1 MKLYMSD
8 LYRVELH
15 YPIDDIQNDILY
27 YLYQPLLGTDAIGL
41 YMMLVVE
48 GKRMQRIVTPASLSR
63 LISFMSMSLPDIEK
77 NLRSLEAIG
86 LLKTYVKRD
95 EHCTQYIY
103 QLQSPLSL
111 KAFFKN
117 QILTS
122 LLSDSLSEDDY
133 QKTIQYFKITLENL
147 HEYEDITAKFQ
158 DVFTISHLQKKGRIL
173 RYNEDL
179 KEKITQDIETTY
191 DLELLYK
198 GLADYQINR
207 SKLSSED
214 IHYMT
219 QLATVYS
226 VDPLTL
232 ASLVKDA
239 MQSTGFN
246 KDILKTN
253 MKKYVEIDN
262 MNQLKEVYHKQPL
275 QYHTDIEQQ
284 TPLVLHMKYLDSLTP
299 YELLKDKQ
307 GGKEP
312 VFHDLMIVEML
323 MVQLGLQPSVV
334 NVLIEYVLGKNQ
346 NRLSKRYCEAIG
358 ASWARKNIHTAMDAY
373 RELMDKDEIEPV
385 DNQNVEHQP
394 TINQGQQTDELMDLL
409 SQLKEGQL

>member
-15 YPIDDIQNDILY
+15 YPIDEIQNDILY
-27 YLYQPLLGTDAIGL
+27 YLYQPLLGTYAIGL
-41 YMMLVVE
+41 YMTLVAE

-63 LISFMSMSLPDIEK
+63 LISFMSMSLIDIEK

-122 LLSDSLSEDDY
+122 LLSDSLSEDDF
-133 QKTIQYFKITLENL
+133 QKTIQYFKITLEDL
-147 HEYEDITAKFQ
+147 HEYEEVTAKFQ

-173 RYNEDL
+173 KYNEDF
-179 KEKITQDIETTY
+179 KEKKTQDIETTY

-198 GLADYQINR
+198 SLTDYQINR
-207 SKLSSED
+207 SKLSTED
-214 IHYMT
+214 IRYIT

-226 VDPLTL
+226 VDALTL
-232 ASLVKDA
+232 AGLVKDS

-246 KDILKTN
+246 RDILKTN
-253 MKKYVEIDN
+253 IKKYFEIDN

-275 QYHTDIEQQ
+275 QYHTDGDHS
-284 TPLVLHMKYLDSLTP
+284 PLVLHMKYLDSLTP

-373 RELMDKDEIEPV
+373 RELMDKEDLEPEE
-385 DNQNVEHQP
+385 NQIVQQQP
-394 TINQGQQTDELMDLL
+394 IVVQAEQTDELMDLL

>member
-15 YPIDDIQNDILY
+15 YPLDDVQNDILY
-27 YLYQPLLGTDAIGL
+27 YLYQPLVGAPAISL

-48 GKRMQRIVTPASLSR
+48 GKRMQKMVAPSSLSR
-63 LISFMSMSLPDIEK
+63 LVSFISMSLIEMEK
-77 NLRSLEAIG
+77 NFRSLEAIG
-86 LLKTYVKRD
+86 LLKTYIKHD
-95 EHCTQYIY
+95 EHYTQYVY

-122 LLSDSLSEDDY
+122 LFTDSMSEEDF
-133 QKTIQYFKITLENL
+133 QKTLQYFKISLENL
-147 HEYEDITAKFQ
+147 EDYEDVTAKFQ
-158 DVFTISHLQKKGRIL
+158 DVFTIRHLHQKGRL
-173 RYNEDL
+173 LKYNEDL
-179 KEKITQDIETTY
+179 KEKSIQQIETTY

-198 GLADYQINR
+198 SLADYQINR
-207 SKLSSED
+207 SKLSNDD
-214 IHYMT
+214 IEYIV
-219 QLATVYS
+219 QLAIVYS
-226 VDPLTL
+226 VDALSL
-232 ASLVKDA
+232 AGLVKDS
-239 MQSTGFN
+239 MQSNGFQRDLFKVN
-246 KDILKTN
+246 I
-253 MKKYVEIDN
+253 KKYYEMDN
-262 MNQLKEVYHKQPL
+262 RDQLKEVYHKQPL
-275 QYHTDIEQQ
+275 QYHTTGEQS
-284 TPLVLHMKYLDSLTP
+284 PLVLHMQYLDSLTP

-358 ASWARKNIHTAMDAY
+358 ASWARKNIHTAMEAY
-373 RELMDKDEIEPV
+373 RELMDKSDEEEK
-385 DNQNVEHQP
+385 VEVKAVEIKEEQS
-394 TINQGQQTDELMDLL
+394 DELMNLL